1 MSFVKKFIKGTIEK
15 RYMLEL
21 IEDIS
26 KKNAARLIMR
36 FYRRKK
42 GSINRSYMVAGEQ
55 FLRNNEKSE

>member
-1 MSFVKKFIKGTIEK
+1 
-15 RYMLEL
+15 MLEL